1 MEFNWQT
8 LVLSLVP
15 LILGVSFI
23 WNKVDKL
30 LKALKE
36 LGDVLH
42 VIAEAF
48 ADKDLTK
55 EEQAK
60 IKLEV
65 SEAIAAFKAI
75 LK

>member
-15 LILGVSFI
+15 LILGISFV
-23 WNKVDKL
+23 WAKVDKL